1 MKFDLSPLYAN
12 TVGFDRFG
20 SLLDSAMS
28 AERQSAGYPPYDI
41 ELVGENKYAI
51 TLAVAGF
58 NENEVDV
65 QVEKGILSVR
75 GKKEDAKKD
84 SRYLH
89 RGIATRS
96 FERKFNLADH
106 VEVVN
111 AQMDNGLLKIAL
123 LKEIPEAMRPR
134 KIPVS
139 GVTPV
144 IDSETVEAWSPH
156 SVDASG
162 VHYTVVNAVLPNGPP
177 SVARSHFSA
186 QLVRTGEND
195 GTVDYCKNKQLFESH
210 VLKAW

>member
-75 GKKEDAKKD
+75 GKKEDATKD

-144 IDSETVEAWSPH
+144 IDSETVEA
-156 SVDASG
+156 
-162 VHYTVVNAVLPNGPP
+162 
-177 SVARSHFSA
+177 
-186 QLVRTGEND
+186 
-195 GTVDYCKNKQLFESH
+195 
-210 VLKAW
+210 

>member
-1 MKFDLSPLYAN
+1 MKIDLTPLYAN

-20 SLLDSAMS
+20 SLLDAALSAD
-28 AERQSAGYPPYDI
+28 RQSAGYPPYDI

-58 NENEVDV
+58 QENEIDV
-65 QVEKGILSVR
+65 QVEKGVLTVR
-75 GKKEDAKKD
+75 GKKDEPRKD

-111 AQMDNGLLKIAL
+111 AQMDNGLLKVAL
-123 LKEIPEAMRPR
+123 IKEIPEAMKPR

-139 GVTPV
+139 GATAA
-144 IDSETVEAWSPH
+144 IES
-156 SVDASG
+156 DA
-162 VHYTVVNAVLPNGPP
+162 V
-177 SVARSHFSA
+177 SA
-186 QLVRTGEND
+186 
-195 GTVDYCKNKQLFESH
+195 
-210 VLKAW
+210 

>member
-20 SLLDSAMS
+20 SLLDSAMN

-58 NENEVDV
+58 DESEVDV
-65 QVEKGILSVR
+65 QIEKGVLSVR
-75 GKKEDAKKD
+75 GRKEDAQKD

-123 LKEIPEAMRPR
+123 VKEIPEAMKPR

-139 GVTPV
+139 GYTPA
-144 IDSETVEAWSPH
+144 IDSAAAEA
-156 SVDASG
+156 
-162 VHYTVVNAVLPNGPP
+162 
-177 SVARSHFSA
+177 
-186 QLVRTGEND
+186 
-195 GTVDYCKNKQLFESH
+195 
-210 VLKAW
+210 

>member
-20 SLLDSAMS
+20 SLLDSAMN

-58 NENEVDV
+58 DESEVDV
-65 QVEKGILSVR
+65 QIEKGVLSVR
-75 GKKEDAKKD
+75 GKKEDAQKD

-123 LKEIPEAMRPR
+123 VKELPEAMKPR

-139 GVTPV
+139 TYTPA
-144 IDSETVEAWSPH
+144 IDSASVEA
-156 SVDASG
+156 
-162 VHYTVVNAVLPNGPP
+162 
-177 SVARSHFSA
+177 
-186 QLVRTGEND
+186 
-195 GTVDYCKNKQLFESH
+195 
-210 VLKAW
+210 